1 MNRLFTT
8 TLWAAA
14 LSAMALAPGC
24 SSTIEEVET
33 PTNPTP
39 ERHTC
44 VLKLA
49 GEKPVYED
57 GQTRAD
63 EQWSKGDK
71 IHLTFTVGS
80 NLTYGDAV
88 YDGAKWTVN
97 YYGTLA
103 TGENKSCKAVYF
115 SGTTE
120 CANSVVSFDETT
132 AIYEDTAAKYAF
144 QDDAL
149 TVTANLK
156 PKTGRIRFNGTKGE
170 KLKING
176 AAYYTTYDAS
186 TGKFFST
193 SSVIETTVGETQTPY
208 LYLFYE
214 ESAPRRINI
223 MTQKSGFTR
232 IVSGEVLAA
241 GKSGYM
247 TVPTIAEHTAWEN
260 KLIFNV
266 GGVDFAMIP
275 VEYEEGNFYLAETET
290 TYGLYGK
297 VMDSSYS
304 TSDLNRPY
312 STYYSYWENF
322 ITPLNEM
329 TGLTFRFPKYD
340 EWLYAA
346 KGGNKSKGYK
356 YSGSDNIEEV
366 GWYSGNYNQWN
377 GLVKELKPNE
387 LGFYDMT
394 GSYHEWVLYGSIEQ
408 YSDKYIYVG
417 GYYSSSKEESVLN
430 SKVWTTT
437 SKTSGTNALRL
448 AL

>member
-33 PTNPTP
+33 PTAPTP

-132 AIYEDTAAKYAF
+132 AIYEDAAAKYAF

-176 AAYYTTYDAS
+176 LSHYNGYDAS
-186 TGKFFST
+186 TGKYFST
-193 SSVIETTVGETQTPY
+193 ATLLETEVGETQTPY
-208 LYLFYE
+208 LYLFYDE
-214 ESAPRRINI
+214 GAARRIN
-223 MTQKSGFTR
+223 MLTPKSGFTR
-232 IVSGEVLAA
+232 IASAEVLAA

-247 TVPTIAEHTAWEN
+247 TVPTLAEHTAWEN
-260 KLIFNV
+260 KLIFNIQ
-266 GGVDFAMIP
+266 GVDFAMIP
-275 VEYEEGNFYLAETET
+275 VEYEEGNFYIAETEL

-297 VMDSSYS
+297 VMGENYSS
-304 TSDLNRPY
+304 SDANRVLA
-312 STYYSYWENF
+312 SYYKFWETF
-322 ITPLNEM
+322 ITALNEIS
-329 TGLTFRFPKYD
+329 GLTFRFPTYA
-340 EWLYAA
+340 EWLFAA

-356 YSGSDNIEEV
+356 YSGSDNIDEV
-366 GWYSGNYNQWN
+366 GWYTGNSNNFN
-377 GLVKELKPNE
+377 GTVKLLKPNE
-387 LGFYDMT
+387 LGLYDMS
-394 GSYHEWVLYGSIEQ
+394 GSYHEWVEYGSIEQ

-417 GYYSSSKEESVLN
+417 GYYSSSKEDAVLG
-430 SKVWTTT
+430 KVWTA
-437 SKTSGTNALRL
+437 SSSTSGSNALRL